1 MTELKFLEEQMKK
14 GWISRREFMARTAAI
29 GAAVSVPS
37 LLGSKAYAEPKKG
50 GKFVVGI
57 GHGSTTDSLDPG
69 TYENDFSI
77 SSSFCR
83 NNYLTEISNTGEL
96 VGELAESWEASADA
110 RTWTFKLRQ
119 GVEFHNGKTMD
130 ANDVVASFNHHRG
143 DDSGSAA
150 KPIVDPVSDLKADGD
165 TVVFTLADG
174 NADFP
179 YLVSDYHIPVLPAQ
193 DEGVD
198 WQSATG
204 TGPYVLQSNEPGV
217 RTVYKR
223 NPNYFKSDRAHFDD
237 IEMLTIGDVAAR
249 TNALT
254 TGEIHLMDRCDIKTL
269 HLLERNKNVKIEET
283 SGTGH
288 YSIPMRTNLE
298 PFNDNN
304 VRMALKYALDRE
316 ALLQTILRGHGAVG
330 NDHPISKANRYHASD
345 LPQKSYDPDKSK
357 FYLKEA
363 GLTELSV
370 DLSAADAAFGGAV
383 DAAVLFK
390 EHAAKAGININVIRE
405 PNDGYWS
412 NVWNTDNRGWC
423 MCYWSGRPTE
433 DWMFSTAY
441 AADAEWN
448 DSSWKHEE
456 FNKLLVAARSEL
468 DEAKRR
474 DMYVEMQRLVSDEG
488 GVMVPVFNNYIHGV
502 SDKVAHD
509 EQMAANW
516 ANDGQKWSER
526 WWFA

>member
-1 MTELKFLEEQMKK
+1 MSELKFLEDQMKK
-14 GWISRREFMARTAAI
+14 GRITRREFIARAGALGLAASAPALLSSNAF
-29 GAAVSVPS
+29 AAPN
-37 LLGSKAYAEPKKG
+37 KG

-69 TYENDFSI
+69 TYENDFTI
-77 SSSFCR
+77 SASFCR

-96 VGELAESWEASADA
+96 VGELAESWEASPDA
-110 RTWTFKLRQ
+110 KTWMFKLRQ

-130 ANDVVASFNHHRG
+130 ANDVVASYNHHRG

-150 KPIVDPVSDLKADGD
+150 KPIVDPIADLKADGD

-179 YLVSDYHIPVLPAQ
+179 YLVSDYHIPVLPAK

-198 WQSATG
+198 WESAIG
-204 TGPYVLQSNEPGV
+204 TGPYVLESNEPGV
-217 RTVYKR
+217 RTIFKR
-223 NPNYFKSDRAHFDD
+223 NPNYFKADRAHFDD
-237 IEMLTIGDVAAR
+237 IEMLTIADVAAR
-249 TNALT
+249 TNALS

-269 HLLERNKNVKIEET
+269 HLLERNESIKVEET

-288 YSIPMRTNLE
+288 YTIPMRTNLE

-304 VRMALKYALDRE
+304 VRLALKYALDRE
-316 ALLQTILRGHGAVG
+316 ALLQTTLRGHGAVG
-330 NDHPISKANRYHASD
+330 NDHPISQANRYHAGD
-345 LPQKSYDPDKSK
+345 LPQRSYDPDKAR

-363 GLTELSV
+363 GLSELNV

-383 DAAVLFK
+383 DAAILFK

-448 DSSWKHEE
+448 DTSWKHVE

-468 DEAKRR
+468 DDAKRR

-488 GVMVPVFNNYIHGV
+488 GVVVPVFNNYIHAT
-502 SDKVAHD
+502 SNKVAHD

-516 ANDGQKWSER
+516 ANDGQKWAER